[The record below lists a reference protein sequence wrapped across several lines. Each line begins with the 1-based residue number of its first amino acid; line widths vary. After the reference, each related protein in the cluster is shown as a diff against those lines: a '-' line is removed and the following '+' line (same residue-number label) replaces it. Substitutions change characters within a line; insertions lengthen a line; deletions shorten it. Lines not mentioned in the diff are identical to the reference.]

1 MAHERKAAEERRV
14 RIASAFCLAEMAY
27 RVAGIGAS
35 GDRTAYIKEEKGKW
49 CVKSESNPDWSG
61 GCYDTKG
68 EAEERLGQ
76 VEAAK
81 HAKGG

>member
-1 MAHERKAAEERRV
+1 MAHERKAAEKRKARV
-14 RIASAFCLAEMAY
+14 ASAFCFADMAY
-27 RVAGIGAS
+27 RVGISRSAII
-35 GDRTAYIKEEKGKW
+35 REEKGKW

-68 EAEERLGQ
+68 EAEDRLGQ

>member
-1 MAHERKAAEERRV
+1 MAHKRKAAEERRI
-14 RIASAFCLAEMAY
+14 RTASAFCFAEMAC
-27 RVAGIGAS
+27 RVAGIQAS
-35 GDRTAYIKEEKGKW
+35 EDRTAYVKKEKGKW
-49 CVKSESNPDWSG
+49 CVKSEGNPDWSG

-68 EAEERLGQ
+68 EAEDRLGQ

>member
-1 MAHERKAAEERRV
+1 MSRKRTAAEERRV
-14 RIASAFCLAEMAY
+14 RTASAFRFANMAV
-27 RVAGIGAS
+27 RVAETS
-35 GDRTAYIKEEKGKW
+35 VVRKDGDEY
-49 CVKSESNPDWSG
+49 CVKSEKNPDWSG

-68 EAEERLGQ
+68 EAEDRLAQ